1 MIVENTFTSIPDM
14 IDVVLR
20 WLSPFK
26 FLSRNKWSSKDVVGQ
41 LTIPILLLS
50 GEKDELVSRP
60 PPSALLLKLTM
71 PHPPPI
77 SPLTSPLASALQVPA
92 RMMQQLYERSTGSL
106 KRHIIYFA
114 EGFVSSS
121 FVVGHD
127 DLTDEVWVATTV
139 MVMVT

>member
-26 FLSRNKWSSKDVVGQ
+26 FLSRNKWSSKDVVEQ

-60 PPSALLLKLTM
+60 SLPRLFLKLTM
-71 PHPPPI
+71 PRPPP
-77 SPLTSPLASALQVPA
+77 SHSSLPLASALQVPA

-114 EGFVSSS
+114 EGFVYSSI
-121 FVVGHD
+121 VVGNDD
-127 DLTDEVWVATTV
+127 DLTDEEWA
-139 MVMVT
+139 MVIVS